1 MLPLALLKLPPLV
14 ASLHLVVATLPSGDV
29 ERAMFKEGMEGV
41 RVTVEHQSAR
51 TGDRTLERHLLP
63 RGHYG
68 WHIDEEHR
76 SVIAAEPGRPTGL
89 VRRAFVLSAWVD
101 ATPNPTVDPHPTQA
115 FAFYAPSREAAE
127 GLRERLKKALST
139 RR

>member
-1 MLPLALLKLPPLV
+1 MVPLALSKLAPLL
-14 ASLHLVVATLPSGDV
+14 ASLHLVVATLPSGDI
-29 ERAMFKEGMEGV
+29 ERTAFREELDGV
-41 RVTVEHQSAR
+41 HATVEHTSVR
-51 TGDRTLERHLLP
+51 TGERTVERRLLP

-76 SVIAAEPGRPTGL
+76 SVIAAEEGHPTGV

-101 ATPNPTVDPHPTQA
+101 ATPNPNVAPHPVEA
-115 FAFYAPSREAAE
+115 FSFYAPTREAAE
-127 GLRERLKKALST
+127 ELRERLKKALSV